1 MDLTGYGNRRSALR
15 QAIPEVITSTT
26 HKSASS
32 SPELTG
38 EALRLLIKVDT
49 KVGLQELCARFP
61 DVLNRIAE
69 VWASPV
75 RAERCFDDLLLDSRG
90 TRQGFPQ
97 SVISEIAS
105 LRHHYLSRVFP
116 KPIDP
121 WEQALFR

>member
-1 MDLTGYGNRRSALR
+1 MDLTGYGYRRSALR
-15 QAIPEVITSTT
+15 QEIPEVTTSTP

-49 KVGLQELCARFP
+49 KVELKELTLRFP
-61 DVLNRIAE
+61 DVLNRIAD
-69 VWASPV
+69 VWSSSG
-75 RAERCFDDLLLDSRG
+75 RAERCFDDLLLDARG

-105 LRHHYLSRVFP
+105 LRHYYLSHVFP
-116 KPIDP
+116 KRIDP
-121 WEQALFR
+121 WEQGLLR